1 MADTPKFNFNAPVG
15 NVADTV
21 QAGGKMQAIQHNY
34 AAETK
39 QNLAEAAK
47 EIQDLLY
54 QLSLTSPTSDDAVVA
69 AVHQEIRRN
78 PTLKARLISALK
90 AGGLEAL
97 KAIFNHPL
105 FSIPAETVKGWLE
118 AE

>member
-1 MADTPKFNFNAPVG
+1 MAGDRHINTGGGNYIENLSGDYIQGNYYAADTR
-15 NVADTV
+15 
-21 QAGGKMQAIQHNY
+21 QS
-34 AAETK
+34 
-39 QNLAEAAK
+39 LAESAK
-47 EIQDLLY
+47 EISDLLN
-54 QLSLTSPTSDDAVVA
+54 QLSVTYPTTDPAMMA
-69 AVHQEIRRN
+69 ALHHEIQRN
-78 PTLKARLISALK
+78 PTLKARLVGALK